1 MTTMLK
7 QQLRNDLITAM
18 KSRDEAKL
26 LILRSLMAELRN
38 KEIDIQEELDDD
50 KIISLIA
57 KQIKLIG
64 KAKEMFAKGN
74 RKDLV
79 QKSEAEIKILSS
91 YLPKK

>member
-57 KQIKLIG
+57 KQIILIG